1 MLQQVEGRLGRTR
14 LFSPEN
20 PTGRYTLM
28 LSQLP
33 HQCVA
38 KQLLLQYQQQFD
50 AKLCAAPLH
59 VCFTTC
65 NCDGVPTN
73 VSDPHKL

>member
-1 MLQQVEGRLGRTR
+1 MR
-14 LFSPEN
+14 LFFPEN

-28 LSQLP
+28 LGQLP

-38 KQLLLQYQQQFD
+38 RQLLQQYTQQYD
-50 AKLCAAPLH
+50 AGLTDFPNS

-65 NCDGVPTN
+65 NMDGVATD
-73 VSDPHKL
+73 VSDPRKL